1 MSTPYVSAAMEI
13 CGDDLWNSLPA
24 YKQAELCMN
33 AKFEEMN
40 QNTQK
45 EIAQMKEST
54 AQEIAQMKEST
65 VQILKKMDQD
75 FHIQI
80 KKLELE
86 HSTKTTALSPY
97 IDNCTK
103 VYSMLHSFATTTIGV
118 IFAIKLSTRYD
129 SLSKVD

>member
-1 MSTPYVSAAMEI
+1 MSTPYVSVAMEI
-13 CGDDLWNSLPA
+13 CGTELWNSLPA

-33 AKFEEMN
+33 AKFEEMK
-40 QNTQK
+40 QDTQK
-45 EIAQMKEST
+45 
-54 AQEIAQMKEST
+54 EIAQMKEST
-65 VQILKKMDQD
+65 VQILKKMDQE

-86 HSTKTTALSPY
+86 HSTKTTVWSPY
-97 IDNCTK
+97 IETCTK

-118 IFAIKLSTRYD
+118 IFANKLSTRYD